1 MALVPFD
8 DRDGVIWMDG
18 AMVPWRDAKLHVL
31 SHGLHYASGVFEGER
46 AYSGNVFKLREHTMR
61 LIQSGR
67 ILGFEIPWTADEI
80 DAACKEVL
88 AANGLTDGYV
98 RPIAWRGTEQLSVSA
113 QQTRIHLAIACWAW
127 PNLFGA
133 DRMKGVRL
141 GNAVW
146 KRPHPE
152 TAPTA
157 SKAAGLYMIGTL
169 SKHAAEAEGY
179 DDALMLDWRGQVSE
193 ATGANVFFVLDG
205 ELHTPTPDC
214 FLDGITRRTVMAIAR
229 RHQMKVVERTIMP
242 DEIGRASEVFL
253 AGTAAEVTPV
263 REIAGQHY
271 TPGPV
276 TEVLLRDYE
285 ALVRM
290 TPEEVVRQEG
300 SLRAA

>member
-67 ILGFEIPWTADEI
+67 ILGFEIPWTADQI

-179 DDALMLDWRGQVSE
+179 DDALMLDWRGHVSE

>member
-8 DRDGVIWMDG
+8 DRDGMIWMDG
-18 AMVPWRDAKLHVL
+18 EMVPWREAKLHVL

-46 AYSGNVFKLREHTMR
+46 SYAGNIFKLREHTNR
-61 LIQSGR
+61 LIASGA
-67 ILGFEIPWTADEI
+67 ILGFKLPYTADEI
-80 DAACKEVL
+80 DAACVAVL
-88 AANGLTDGYV
+88 AANGLTDAYV

-113 QQTRIHLAIACWAW
+113 QQTKIHLAIACWAW

-141 GNAVW
+141 GMAPW

-169 SKHAAEAEGY
+169 SKHAAEAEGF
-179 DDALMLDWRGQVSE
+179 DDALMLDWRGRVSE
-193 ATGANVFFVLDG
+193 ATGANIFLVLDG

-214 FLDGITRRTVMAIAR
+214 FLDGITRRTVMSIAR
-229 RHQMKVVERTIMP
+229 RHQMKVVERAI
-242 DEIGRASEVFL
+242 EESELKQASEVFL

-263 REIAGQHY
+263 REIAGQQY
-271 TPGPV
+271 TPGPI
-276 TEVLLRDYE
+276 TETLLREYD
-285 ALVRM
+285 ALVQM
-290 TPEEVVRQEG
+290 SPVEVAT
-300 SLRAA
+300 LAA

>member
-18 AMVPWRDAKLHVL
+18 VMVPWREAKLHVL

-46 AYSGNVFKLREHTMR
+46 SYSGNIFKLREHTER
-61 LIQSGR
+61 LIASAR
-67 ILGFEIPWTADEI
+67 ILGFEIPYTADEI
-80 DAACKEVL
+80 DAACNAVL

-98 RPIAWRGTEQLSVSA
+98 RPLAWRGAEQLSVSA
-113 QQTRIHLAIACWAW
+113 QNTRIHLAIACWAW

-141 GNAVW
+141 GMAPW

-169 SKHAAEAEGY
+169 SKHAAEAAGF
-179 DDALMLDWRGQVSE
+179 DDALMLDWRGQVAE
-193 ATGANVFFVLDG
+193 ATGANIFFVMDG
-205 ELHTPTPDC
+205 EVHTPTPDC
-214 FLDGITRRTVMAIAR
+214 FLDGITRRTVMSIAR
-229 RHQMKVVERTIMP
+229 RRQMKVVERAIQL
-242 DEIGRASEVFL
+242 DEIPRATEVFL

-263 REIAGQHY
+263 RQIGEHNY
-271 TPGPV
+271 TPGQV
-276 TEVLLRDYE
+276 TETLLRDYE

-290 TPEEVVRQEG
+290 SPAEVAR
-300 SLRAA
+300 LAA